1 MLSTSNLAVGQINS
15 QQVFDSLIC
24 KPWKLKIYE
33 VNGNSQVMDTLSS
46 DRMIFYND
54 HSLEFVSG
62 NEIIQKASWT
72 SDQPNKTITITLID
86 AETKES
92 ALMKILVLNKSD
104 CTLETKD
111 KSGAII
117 KMYMVTDK

>member
-1 MLSTSNLAVGQINS
+1 
-15 QQVFDSLIC
+15 
-24 KPWKLKIYE
+24 
-33 VNGNSQVMDTLSS
+33 MDTISS

-62 NEIIQKASWT
+62 NEIIQKASWS
-72 SDQPNKTITITLID
+72 SDKLYKTIIITD

-92 ALMKILVLNKSD
+92 AQMKIIVLNKSN
-104 CTLETKD
+104 CTFENKD

>member
-15 QQVFDSLIC
+15 QQEFDSLIC
-24 KPWKLKIYE
+24 KPWKLKTYE
-33 VNGNSQVMDTLSS
+33 VNGISQVMDTLSS
-46 DRMIFYND
+46 DRMVFYND
-54 HSLEFVSG
+54 HSLAFVFD
-62 NEIIQKASWT
+62 NEIIQKASWS
-72 SDQPNKTITITLID
+72 SDKLNKTIIITD

-92 ALMKILVLNKSD
+92 AQMKIIVLNKSN

-117 KMYMVTDK
+117 KMYMVIDK